1 MDFESLIH
9 LEERSVPLWSLSIV
23 NHCSWRVGFSL
34 VSLYLHLSYWSH
46 WCSFNFFCGSF
57 IHPFFQVPF
66 SGNYFICSVDL
77 LSVSVWGGEFRIF
90 LHCHLEPSPKNQ
102 ALFRCIACD
111 HFADGLCHR
120 QMSWEIT
127 KNRDS
132 TCYLRWSEEVFAN
145 SRTALWPTFAS
156 LKKLQFCPCQISF
169 HLFFVKPMPIY
180 SWIVKCHC
188 LWKTQLAEHLSIF
201 LGQSE
206 YLPPGEPSVTG
217 HSPLWD
223 SPWCCCHGFSN
234 TQQASNPRL

>member
-1 MDFESLIH
+1 MSL
-9 LEERSVPLWSLSIV
+9 
-23 NHCSWRVGFSL
+23 
-34 VSLYLHLSYWSH
+34 
-46 WCSFNFFCGSF
+46 
-57 IHPFFQVPF
+57 
-66 SGNYFICSVDL
+66 
-77 LSVSVWGGEFRIF
+77 GGDEFRIF
-90 LHCHLEPSPKNQ
+90 LHCYLEPSPKNQ

-127 KNRDS
+127 KNRDN

-169 HLFFVKPMPIY
+169 HLFFVKAMPIY

-201 LGQSE
+201 PGQSE
-206 YLPPGEPSVTG
+206 YLPLGEPSVTG

-234 TQQASNPRL
+234 TQQRSRTQTPLQIALAPLTIVGFLGLISSFCTWYLGDFGQVIYICCLCFPNL